1 MKPAAPSSNELAKRV
16 NGYVTKY
23 MGVLQIDGP
32 RPRIELL
39 EGAAR
44 DWAARADHD
53 PPTTLIELRSRLFSG
68 NDKFLERVVAHEM
81 VHHRNYL
88 AGAEDEQHGPAF
100 REGADLINAIMGR
113 GFVVETISPPDAGS
127 GFSKALLALGVGGL
141 ATLATIGAAV
151 KLRPELPDNERG
163 HYG

>member
-1 MKPAAPSSNELAKRV
+1 MKPATPSSDELAKRV
-16 NGYVTKY
+16 DGYVTKY
-23 MGVLQIDGP
+23 MGVLQIGGP

-39 EGAAR
+39 DGVAR
-44 DWAARADHD
+44 DWAARAEHD

-88 AGAEDEQHGPAF
+88 AGTEDEQHGMPF
-100 REGADLINAIMGR
+100 REGAQLINAIMGP
-113 GFVVETISPPDAGS
+113 GFVVETIKPPGGDNR
-127 GFSKALLALGVGGL
+127 FSALLIALGVGGAAVA
-141 ATLATIGAAV
+141 ATLAAAV
-151 KLRPELPDNERG
+151 KVHPKGLDNERG

>member
-1 MKPAAPSSNELAKRV
+1 MKDVPRSDDLARRV

-32 RPRIELL
+32 RPRIELVG
-39 EGAAR
+39 GAVG
-44 DWAARADHD
+44 DWAARADQD
-53 PPTTLIELRSRLFSG
+53 PPTTRIELRSRLFAG
-68 NDKFLERVVAHEM
+68 HDKFLERVVAHEM

-88 AGAEDEQHGPAF
+88 SGTEDEQHGPAF
-100 REGADLINAIMGR
+100 REGAALINGIMGR

-127 GFSKALLALGVGGL
+127 GFARALLAIGVGGL
-141 ATLATIGAAV
+141 AVAGTVAAA
-151 KLRPELPDNERG
+151 KKRRPARPDNERG

>member
-16 NGYVTKY
+16 DGYVTKY

-39 EGAAR
+39 DGAAR
-44 DWAARADHD
+44 DWAARAEHD
-53 PPTTLIELRSRLFSG
+53 RPTTLIELRARLFSG
-68 NDKFLERVVAHEM
+68 NDRFLERVVAHEM

-88 AGAEDEQHGPAF
+88 VGTEDEQHGTAF
-100 REGADLINAIMGR
+100 REGAQLINAIMGQ

-127 GFSKALLALGVGGL
+127 GFSKALLAIALGGL
-141 ATLATIGAAV
+141 ATVATIATAV
-151 KLRPELPDNERG
+151 KRQPALPDNERG